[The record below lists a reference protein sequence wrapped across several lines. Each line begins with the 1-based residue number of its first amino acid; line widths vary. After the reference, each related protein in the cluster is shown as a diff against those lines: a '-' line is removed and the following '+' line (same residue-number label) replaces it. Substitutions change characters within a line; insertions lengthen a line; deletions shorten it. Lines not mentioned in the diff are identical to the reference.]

1 MRKVTQRRKALHK
14 FRIVFI
20 ARLATSKIQY
30 RTEWTAPQAGKVKAA
45 MVTQYCIL
53 SQKGWKIK
61 MVKSP

>member
-1 MRKVTQRRKALHK
+1 MNLVTAKISHESG
-14 FRIVFI
+14 
-20 ARLATSKIQY
+20 LATSKIQY

>member
-1 MRKVTQRRKALHK
+1 MNLVAAKISHESG
-14 FRIVFI
+14 
-20 ARLATSKIQY
+20 LATSKIQY

-53 SQKGWKIK
+53 SQIGWKIK